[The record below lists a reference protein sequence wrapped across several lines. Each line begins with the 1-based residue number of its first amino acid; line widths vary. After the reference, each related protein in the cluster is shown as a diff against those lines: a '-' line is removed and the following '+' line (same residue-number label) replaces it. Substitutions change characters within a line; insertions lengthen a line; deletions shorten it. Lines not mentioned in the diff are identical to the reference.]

1 MHELLLWPAHGISF
15 AFEIRF
21 HMFLQKRRFAA
32 QLRNKQLKIQN
43 SIMRSATAITIETAQ
58 DKYMLT
64 GIFLILSLMKSSQLL
79 YQY

>member
-32 QLRNKQLKIQN
+32 QLKNKRLKIQN
-43 SIMRSATAITIETAQ
+43 SKFNYEERYSNHNRNSAR
-58 DKYMLT
+58 
-64 GIFLILSLMKSSQLL
+64 
-79 YQY
+79 

>member
-32 QLRNKQLKIQN
+32 QLKNKQLKIQN
-43 SIMRSATAITIETAQ
+43 SIMSSATITIETAQ